1 MDARHVA
8 HIILILNFGHFVG
21 SYSRHVQACRSTLKF
36 VWRMLDVYF
45 QNTKNGVKHL
55 TYFRACFGLA

>member
-36 VWRMLDVYF
+36 VWRMLYVYF
-45 QNTKNGVKHL
+45 QNTKNGVG
-55 TYFRACFGLA
+55 F